1 MAICLIHV
9 YVYVHFNI
17 IQMEV
22 PVQFAGVVGF
32 TPPTP
37 RPIPPSGS
45 AGPSSETQTTAGSST
60 NAEMQQE
67 GGLAEH
73 AVVGLV
79 LTGLLVIVVGAMVL
93 IGFAAYSGVKTVRHD
108 TRNVKMSVARST
120 NLIAVR
126 AASVAAAEEG
136 SSGLGS
142 KRQSKL
148 SLNVIGTD
156 SGSVA
161 MTTTSVSVD
170 VHPTGEQSTTL

>member
-1 MAICLIHV
+1 
-9 YVYVHFNI
+9 
-17 IQMEV
+17 MEV
-22 PVQFAGVVGF
+22 PVQFARVVGF

-37 RPIPPSGS
+37 SPIPPPSS
-45 AGPSSETQTTAGSST
+45 AGPSERTTAGSSPS
-60 NAEMQQE
+60 AEMQQE

-79 LTGLLVIVVGAMVL
+79 LTGLLVIVVVAMVL

-108 TRNVKMSVARST
+108 TRNVKLSVARST

-136 SSGLGS
+136 GSGLGS
-142 KRQSKL
+142 KRQSRL

-156 SGSVA
+156 SVA

>member
-1 MAICLIHV
+1 
-9 YVYVHFNI
+9 
-17 IQMEV
+17 MEV
-22 PVQFAGVVGF
+22 PVRFARVVGF

-37 RPIPPSGS
+37 SPPPPPSS
-45 AGPSSETQTTAGSST
+45 PSEPSDRTTAGPRAPS
-60 NAEMQQE
+60 AEMQQE

-73 AVVGLV
+73 AVVALV
-79 LTGLLVIVVGAMVL
+79 LTGLLVIVVVAMVL

-108 TRNVKMSVARST
+108 TRNVKLSVARST
-120 NLIAVR
+120 NLIAVQ
-126 AASVAAAEEG
+126 AATTAGAAAEEG

-142 KRQSKL
+142 KRQSRL

-156 SGSVA
+156 SVA

>member
-1 MAICLIHV
+1 MYV
-9 YVYVHFNI
+9 YVYFNV

-37 RPIPPSGS
+37 SPIPPSGS
-45 AGPSSETQTTAGSST
+45 AEPSSETQTTAGSST

-67 GGLAEH
+67 GLAEH